1 VKKTY
6 LNLDTTAL
14 QIVPEL
20 LVHPSDA
27 KNEAK
32 NDAKTAPPYA
42 LARFPAGSEA
52 ILPRFTRQSWY
63 ATSIGAATAIDEYVP
78 IRIPTT
84 RANENPCNTSPP
96 NRYSDITVRNVR
108 PDEITVRLSV

>member
-1 VKKTY
+1 VKKSY
-6 LNLDTTAL
+6 FFLDTTVL
-14 QIVPEL
+14 PFVPKRIPGAATL
-20 LVHPSDA
+20 TSL
-27 KNEAK
+27 
-32 NDAKTAPPYA
+32 YA

-52 ILPRFTRQSWY
+52 TLPRFTRQSWY

-78 IRIPTT
+78 IKIPTT

-96 NRYSDITVRNVR
+96 NKYNDKTVKNVR